1 MAYAEKRVFPYG
13 NAIPADGEDFMV
25 RQAQKMYHDLSP
37 GTGEFIDFMTGHG
50 LMDLKN
56 KPGKASAG
64 YMSALPVRRQYRVS

>member
-37 GTGEFIDFMTGHG
+37 GTGEFIDFMIQHE
-50 LMDLKN
+50 LLDLKN

-64 YMSALPVRRQYRVS
+64 YMSALPVRRQYGVS